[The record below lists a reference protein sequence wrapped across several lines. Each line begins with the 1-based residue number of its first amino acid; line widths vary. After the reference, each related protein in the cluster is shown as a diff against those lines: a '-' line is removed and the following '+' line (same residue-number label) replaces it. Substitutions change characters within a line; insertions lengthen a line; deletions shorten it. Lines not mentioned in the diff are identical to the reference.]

1 MASSLAKSSS
11 YVTGLTS
18 TATTLRNSALTSSVL
33 PRCRPLMARPTRR
46 PWAATTALSPLN
58 CKNKATALKFVKWW
72 TSKES
77 EQYNLEKQS
86 NAPIYGELYTK
97 DENVKKLPYLPTLK
111 ASLDAAKGRP
121 HAVAYGDV
129 TAAIQD
135 AIYPALQGKTDAES
149 AAKQL
154 AEKLKTIIKN

>member
-1 MASSLAKSSS
+1 MPSIDGKAYTPTLGGHNCAI
-11 YVTGLTS
+11 
-18 TATTLRNSALTSSVL
+18 TT
-33 PRCRPLMARPTRR
+33 
-46 PWAATTALSPLN
+46 N

-72 TSKES
+72 TSEES

>member
-1 MASSLAKSSS
+1 MPSIDGKAYTPTLGGHNCAI
-11 YVTGLTS
+11 
-18 TATTLRNSALTSSVL
+18 TT
-33 PRCRPLMARPTRR
+33 
-46 PWAATTALSPLN
+46 N

-111 ASLDAAKGRP
+111 ASSTLLKGVLMLSPMVTSLRP
-121 HAVAYGDV
+121 SRMPS
-129 TAAIQD
+129 T
-135 AIYPALQGKTDAES
+135 
-149 AAKQL
+149 QL
-154 AEKLKTIIKN
+154 CRARLTPRARPSN

>member
-1 MASSLAKSSS
+1 M
-11 YVTGLTS
+11 
-18 TATTLRNSALTSSVL
+18 
-33 PRCRPLMARPTRR
+33 
-46 PWAATTALSPLN
+46 
-58 CKNKATALKFVKWW
+58 
-72 TSKES
+72 
-77 EQYNLEKQS
+77 
-86 NAPIYGELYTK
+86 YTK

>member
-1 MASSLAKSSS
+1 MPSIDGKAYTPTLGGHNCAI
-11 YVTGLTS
+11 
-18 TATTLRNSALTSSVL
+18 TT
-33 PRCRPLMARPTRR
+33 
-46 PWAATTALSPLN
+46 N

-111 ASLDAAKGRP
+111 ASLDAALRP
-121 HAVAYGDV
+121 SRMPS
-129 TAAIQD
+129 T
-135 AIYPALQGKTDAES
+135 
-149 AAKQL
+149 QL
-154 AEKLKTIIKN
+154 CKARLTPRARPSNWPRS

>member
-1 MASSLAKSSS
+1 MPSIDGKAYTPTLGGHNCAI
-11 YVTGLTS
+11 
-18 TATTLRNSALTSSVL
+18 TT
-33 PRCRPLMARPTRR
+33 
-46 PWAATTALSPLN
+46 N

-121 HAVAYGDV
+121 HAVVV
-129 TAAIQD
+129 TSLR
-135 AIYPALQGKTDAES
+135 PSRMPST
-149 AAKQL
+149 QL
-154 AEKLKTIIKN
+154 CKARLTPRARPSN